1 MLSNSIF
8 ALAMA
13 VQATATPAPQTQPQ
27 AVTKAQFSGNID
39 KMFAGIDANKDGFL
53 SPAEIE
59 AEQAREIQAALQQ
72 FRAARAAAF
81 QKMDTNKDGN
91 VSMAEWV
98 AARPEPTAK
107 KPDASKTMARV
118 DANKDGKISRDEYR
132 VRPMRDFDKLD
143 TNKDGQVDAK
153 EQAAARK

>member
-1 MLSNSIF
+1 MFNVSFILA
-8 ALAMA
+8 ALA
-13 VQATATPAPQTQPQ
+13 VQAAAAPASPPAAN
-27 AVTKAQFSGNID
+27 AVSKAQFSGNID

-59 AEQAREIQAALQQ
+59 AEQGREIQAALQQ

-91 VSMAEWV
+91 VTMAEWV